1 MRTIIIFVVCTIAWI
16 LLSQGQYVITIE
28 HYFASFAIM
37 VAMWASL
44 GVCFDADLDAHFY
57 GGE

>member
-1 MRTIIIFVVCTIAWI
+1 MRTIFAFIVCTIAWI
-16 LLSQGQYVITIE
+16 LLSQVQCVITIE
-28 HYFASFAIM
+28 HCFASFAIM